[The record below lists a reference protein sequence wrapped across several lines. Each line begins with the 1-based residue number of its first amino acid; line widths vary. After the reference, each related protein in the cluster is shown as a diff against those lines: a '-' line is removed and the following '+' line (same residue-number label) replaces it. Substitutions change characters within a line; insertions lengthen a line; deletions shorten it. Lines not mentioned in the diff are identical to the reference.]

1 MAENVLVKPVR
12 LAELLVGCGLACVVM
27 LAVGCSQEPDT
38 PQRLSG
44 LTPLYSF
51 ADRFDEARIIRDQ
64 AVLDFGDPEGQDQ
77 LVAGWGTP
85 ESEPSTGTTFV
96 WAVATEASIAIE
108 VASSAATFLDFRC
121 RPYVFPGAA
130 PQSVELVVNG
140 VSVSTV
146 TLERGLRS
154 YRLPIPGGVL
164 VAGLNTVDFR
174 FAYAASPLD
183 HGAEDSRTLAAA
195 FDVLTVGHGGPVE
208 RSESRPQATRESLA
222 VPTGTAVV
230 YTFRAPEQAILDFES
245 IELRADGAASVAGEV
260 WIRKPGYHF
269 EQSALVDE
277 TASATG
283 PLQLPLDVEA
293 GSLVQ
298 VKLTAIGEAAAH
310 EGFYGVVWN
319 RPWLYGRQSRLE
331 QLDDVVL
338 IVVDTLR
345 ADFVGAYGGE
355 VATPNIDALAEGGV
369 LFRNAYSHIPIT
381 GPSHASLFTSLL
393 PVDHGVHNNAQI
405 LGRHVE
411 FLPAVLASH
420 GSHTAAFV
428 SLGVLN
434 RRFGFARGFDAY
446 HDEFGWDWTKDARE
460 LNSEVFDWLEEAP
473 TGPRFLWIHYSDPHE
488 PYAPP
493 GLEYPRVRVSLGREE
508 LGIVSADGR
517 GVSLPLTVPPGRSV
531 LRFEAVSEV
540 PPRGL
545 RFPVVRVTDDRMDIQ
560 LSTGW
565 SEHGKRFGDAA
576 FDTLLPADAEVV
588 NRSEMDV
595 ETTLEF
601 SCKERLTVAEIRQRY
616 AQEVSFV
623 DHEIGALMNRLE
635 ETGRLDRTLLIFT
648 SDHGEGLGDHKHVGH
663 ISQLYDTL
671 IRVPLMMVYP
681 GRIPAGEVVDDTVSL
696 VDLAP
701 TVTELLG
708 FPLDA
713 EVRGTSLVPLL
724 EGGVLPDR
732 PVIAE
737 TYRPEAFSD
746 KVAIISRGFKYI
758 WSRRD
763 HEWVELYDLT
773 KDPNELRDLSQKRPE
788 LLSELREAID
798 RELESSQRSPAID
811 ADISEEDS
819 ARLRALGYVH

>member
-1 MAENVLVKPVR
+1 M
-12 LAELLVGCGLACVVM
+12 GCGLACVV
-27 LAVGCSQEPDT
+27 AVTAGCSRGRDAP
-38 PQRLSG
+38 PPPVG

-51 ADRFDEARIIRDQ
+51 ADRLDEARIIRDQ
-64 AVLDFGDPEGQDQ
+64 AVLDFGDPSSQDH

-85 ESEPSTGTTFV
+85 EAEHATGTTFV
-96 WAVATEASIAIE
+96 WAVGTEASITIE
-108 VASSAATFLDFRC
+108 VASSTATFLDFRC
-121 RPYVFPGAA
+121 RPYVFPGAP
-130 PQSVELVVNG
+130 PQLVELAVNG
-140 VSVSTV
+140 VSLSTV

-174 FAYAASPLD
+174 FAYAVSPLD
-183 HGAEDSRTLAAA
+183 HGAGDTRTLAAA
-195 FDVLTVGHGGPVE
+195 FDVLTVGRSAPVE
-208 RSESRPQATRESLA
+208 RPDSQPQATEESLA
-222 VPTGTAVV
+222 VPTGTAVL
-230 YTFRAPEQAILDFES
+230 YTFRAPEQAVLDFES
-245 IELRADGAASVAGEV
+245 IELRAGGAGSVTGEV
-260 WIRKPGYHF
+260 WVRRSGHPF
-269 EQSALVDE
+269 ARRALVDE
-277 TASATG
+277 ADSATR
-283 PLQLPLDVEA
+283 PLQLPLEVQP

-298 VKLTAIGEAAAH
+298 VKLTAIGAAATGG
-310 EGFYGVVWN
+310 GFHGVVWN

-345 ADFVGAYGGE
+345 ADFVSAYGDE
-355 VATPNIDALAEGGV
+355 VATPNIDALAERGV

-405 LGRHVE
+405 LGRSVE
-411 FLPAVLASH
+411 FLPAVLASR

-434 RRFGFARGFDAY
+434 RRFGFARGFDTY
-446 HDEFGWDWTKDARE
+446 HDEFGWDWTKDAQE

-473 TGPRFLWIHYSDPHE
+473 AGPRFLWIHYSDPHE
-488 PYAPP
+488 PYTPP
-493 GLEYPRVRVSLGREE
+493 GLEYPRVRVTLDREE
-508 LGIVSADGR
+508 IGIVSADGR

-540 PPRGL
+540 PPRGI
-545 RFPVVRVTDDRMDIQ
+545 RFPVVRVTDDRIDVR

-565 SEHGKRFGDAA
+565 SEHSKRFGDAA

-588 NRSEMDV
+588 NRSGNGLEA
-595 ETTLEF
+595 TLEF

-616 AQEVSFV
+616 SQEVSFV
-623 DHEIGALMNRLE
+623 DHEIGKLMTRLE

-671 IRVPLMMVYP
+671 IRVPLIMVYP
-681 GRIPAGEVVDDTVSL
+681 GRIPAGEVVEDTVSL

-701 TVTELLG
+701 TITELLG
-708 FPLDA
+708 FSLDA

-724 EGGVLPDR
+724 EGRVLPDR

-737 TYRPEAFSD
+737 TYRPEAYSD

-763 HEWVELYDLT
+763 HEWVELYDLAR
-773 KDPNELRDLSQKRPE
+773 DPNELRDLSQKQPG
-788 LLSELREAID
+788 LLSELREALD

-811 ADISEEDS
+811 AEISEEDA